1 MPWKLNVLMTTEIY
15 LTKAKSLLPT
25 TNVAQNPN
33 SILSVYRYWY
43 VRLILLLLFL
53 LCFFLKKCTAL
64 RNQENLNELAASIL
78 HSYTAHTNM
87 LQVND
92 TWTRCV
98 WEYQLLLY
106 LMMRLDN
113 IKQSPS
119 KYLLSFHYLIC
130 TKNRASIFSLGYC
143 LHVLLIVYKQE
154 NKIHTGQIK

>member
-1 MPWKLNVLMTTEIY
+1 
-15 LTKAKSLLPT
+15 
-25 TNVAQNPN
+25 
-33 SILSVYRYWY
+33 
-43 VRLILLLLFL
+43 
-53 LCFFLKKCTAL
+53 
-64 RNQENLNELAASIL
+64 
-78 HSYTAHTNM
+78 M

-92 TWTRCV
+92 SLNMACLRIPAII
-98 WEYQLLLY
+98 Y

-154 NKIHTGQIK
+154 NKIHTGQIKFEQEYV

>member
-1 MPWKLNVLMTTEIY
+1 MNLHLASFIHTQRIPICFGSMPHW
-15 LTKAKSLLPT
+15 
-25 TNVAQNPN
+25 
-33 SILSVYRYWY
+33 
-43 VRLILLLLFL
+43 
-53 LCFFLKKCTAL
+53 
-64 RNQENLNELAASIL
+64 
-78 HSYTAHTNM
+78 
-87 LQVND
+87 
-92 TWTRCV
+92 TWCV

-154 NKIHTGQIK
+154 NKIHTGQIQFEQECSKFPHFIDILSPTKMPELNPFDPSMHDKLDLAWQWLKTWNIRTPIVWKIDENASRNRSYSHVK